1 MAMPEWAPTGSM
13 SSYRCP
19 YCRPRPLR
27 LARRADGVA
36 ICGWC
41 GDPLERVP
49 LVRPWA
55 AVALLLVTGGLA
67 AATFGVV
74 LPRQRPLPDA
84 NQGPLA
90 ALAGQVTDL
99 ITGPP
104 RPRPEDAPLTAER
117 DASLYGQLDAAD
129 KSWRPRAEVLPGGH
143 IRYSYRRRRS
153 DPPLSIEQIKLLM
166 RYPPRFEQERAAVAG
181 LLAALRS
188 RGVLVVLGPPR
199 KPGAAGEW
207 EPRAGLLRIRPDVP
221 GQGSRQFAQVL
232 NHEAIH
238 VAQSCRNGHLRA
250 RPMPLGL
257 SRQVDAEA
265 QRHLQE
271 PIYARASPRERAL
284 EEEAYANQ
292 ARLELGI
299 QLLEANCRART
310 APAPQL

>member
-1 MAMPEWAPTGSM
+1 M
-13 SSYRCP
+13 SAYRCP
-19 YCRPRPLR
+19 YCRPLALR
-27 LARRADGVA
+27 MARGPGGVP
-36 ICGWC
+36 ICARC

-55 AVALLLVTGGLA
+55 AVALLLVGGGLA

-74 LPRQRPLPDA
+74 QPQPRPLPDA
-84 NQGPLA
+84 SQGPLA

-104 RPRPEDAPLTAER
+104 RPRPEDAPLTAGR
-117 DASLYGQLDAAD
+117 DAALFGQLDGAD
-129 KSWRPRAEVLPGGH
+129 QAWRPRAEPLPGGR
-143 IRYSYRRRRS
+143 IRYSYRRRS
-153 DPPLSIEQIKLLM
+153 GDPPLSLEQIKLLM
-166 RYPPRFEQERAAVAG
+166 RNPPRFEQERAAIAA
-181 LLAALRS
+181 LLGTLRS

-199 KPGAAGEW
+199 RPGAAGEW

-250 RPMPLGL
+250 RPIPLGL
-257 SRQVDAEA
+257 PRAVDAQA

-271 PIYARASPRERAL
+271 PIYARTSPRERAL

-292 ARLELGI
+292 ARLELGV
-299 QLLEANCRART
+299 QLLAANCRPRPL
-310 APAPQL
+310 PASQA

>member
-1 MAMPEWAPTGSM
+1 M

-129 KSWRPRAEVLPGGH
+129 QRWRPRAEVLPGGR

-166 RYPPRFEQERAAVAG
+166 RYPPSFEQERAAIGG
-181 LLAALRS
+181 LMAALRS

-271 PIYARASPRERAL
+271 PIYAHASPRERAL

-310 APAPQL
+310 APAPQA

>member
-1 MAMPEWAPTGSM
+1 M